1 MVSARLD
8 MHRPSVCLISGHEKR
23 LPSRLAG
30 CIAREGVHKGM
41 RMTQAR
47 KTVSKAV
54 SKKAGAVVPL
64 IPPKSEAIQPPESW
78 QLKTSF
84 GYMRANAEEGGELVR
99 LGDLLRW
106 IENTR
111 QVPRKKA
118 IEMVLEALPP
128 DVMDWLF
135 QLKPDDYAEPVP
147 KDCMFGQLTA
157 REAEA
162 KEDEAQRKRN
172 EREFQKS
179 QGSFVMTGRVRQW

>member
-1 MVSARLD
+1 MGSARFD

-23 LPSRLAG
+23 HPSRPAG

-54 SKKAGAVVPL
+54 AKKTGAVVPL
-64 IPPKSEAIQPPESW
+64 IPLKSEAILPPESW

-84 GYMRANAEEGGELVR
+84 GYMRANGEEGVELVR
-99 LGDLLRW
+99 LADLLRW
-106 IENTR
+106 IEDTR

-118 IEMVLEALPP
+118 IEMMLEALPP

-135 QLKPDDYAEPVP
+135 QLKPDDYAEPVA
-147 KDCMFGQLTA
+147 KDHMFGQMTTGQAQA
-157 REAEA
+157 R
-162 KEDEAQRKRN
+162 EDEARRNRDEKEFRKA
-172 EREFQKS
+172 
-179 QGSFVMTGRVRQW
+179 QGPFATNWRRQW